1 MNFYIISWVNL
12 NEEYPIPEIAKVAA
26 RSYNEAKDKSLKAVL
41 EDSYPDFDYDNTE
54 DWDDI
59 CDRVYDKYQYSI
71 SDIKDL
77 ELLKYIDILID
88 GKFEQD
94 KKVDFRTTKN
104 NDDKYRGS
112 SNQRVIDVQKTL
124 ESYAKYN
131 KVTLLD
137 GET

>member
-12 NEEYPIPEIAKVAA
+12 NEKYPIPEIVKVAA

-59 CDRVYDKYQYSI
+59 CDKVYDIYQYSI

-77 ELLKYIDILID
+77 ELL
-88 GKFEQD
+88 
-94 KKVDFRTTKN
+94 
-104 NDDKYRGS
+104 
-112 SNQRVIDVQKTL
+112 
-124 ESYAKYN
+124 
-131 KVTLLD
+131 
-137 GET
+137 

>member
-1 MNFYIISWVNL
+1 MNFYIISWINL

-59 CDRVYDKYQYSI
+59 CDRVYDQYQYSI

-77 ELLKYIDILID
+77 ELL
-88 GKFEQD
+88 
-94 KKVDFRTTKN
+94 
-104 NDDKYRGS
+104 
-112 SNQRVIDVQKTL
+112 
-124 ESYAKYN
+124 
-131 KVTLLD
+131 
-137 GET
+137 

>member
-59 CDRVYDKYQYSI
+59 CDRVYDKYQYNI

-77 ELLKYIDILID
+77 ELL
-88 GKFEQD
+88 
-94 KKVDFRTTKN
+94 
-104 NDDKYRGS
+104 
-112 SNQRVIDVQKTL
+112 
-124 ESYAKYN
+124 
-131 KVTLLD
+131 
-137 GET
+137 

>member
-12 NEEYPIPEIAKVAA
+12 NEKCPIPEIVKVAA

-59 CDRVYDKYQYSI
+59 CDRVYDTYQYSI

-77 ELLKYIDILID
+77 ELL
-88 GKFEQD
+88 
-94 KKVDFRTTKN
+94 
-104 NDDKYRGS
+104 
-112 SNQRVIDVQKTL
+112 
-124 ESYAKYN
+124 
-131 KVTLLD
+131 
-137 GET
+137 

>member
-59 CDRVYDKYQYSI
+59 CDRVYDEYQYSI

-77 ELLKYIDILID
+77 ELL
-88 GKFEQD
+88 
-94 KKVDFRTTKN
+94 
-104 NDDKYRGS
+104 
-112 SNQRVIDVQKTL
+112 
-124 ESYAKYN
+124 
-131 KVTLLD
+131 
-137 GET
+137 

>member
-12 NEEYPIPEIAKVAA
+12 NEKYPIPEIVKVAA

-59 CDRVYDKYQYSI
+59 CDRVYDKYQYNI

-77 ELLKYIDILID
+77 ELL
-88 GKFEQD
+88 
-94 KKVDFRTTKN
+94 
-104 NDDKYRGS
+104 
-112 SNQRVIDVQKTL
+112 
-124 ESYAKYN
+124 
-131 KVTLLD
+131 
-137 GET
+137 

>member
-12 NEEYPIPEIAKVAA
+12 NEKYPIPEIVKVAA

-59 CDRVYDKYQYSI
+59 CDKVCDKYQYSI

-77 ELLKYIDILID
+77 ELL
-88 GKFEQD
+88 
-94 KKVDFRTTKN
+94 
-104 NDDKYRGS
+104 
-112 SNQRVIDVQKTL
+112 
-124 ESYAKYN
+124 
-131 KVTLLD
+131 
-137 GET
+137 

>member
-12 NEEYPIPEIAKVAA
+12 NENYPIPEIVKVAA

-59 CDRVYDKYQYSI
+59 CDKVYDKYQYSI

-77 ELLKYIDILID
+77 ELL
-88 GKFEQD
+88 
-94 KKVDFRTTKN
+94 
-104 NDDKYRGS
+104 
-112 SNQRVIDVQKTL
+112 
-124 ESYAKYN
+124 
-131 KVTLLD
+131 
-137 GET
+137 

>member
-12 NEEYPIPEIAKVAA
+12 NEKYPIPEIVKVAA

-59 CDRVYDKYQYSI
+59 CDRVYDKYQYRI

-77 ELLKYIDILID
+77 ELL
-88 GKFEQD
+88 
-94 KKVDFRTTKN
+94 
-104 NDDKYRGS
+104 
-112 SNQRVIDVQKTL
+112 
-124 ESYAKYN
+124 
-131 KVTLLD
+131 
-137 GET
+137 

>member
-12 NEEYPIPEIAKVAA
+12 NAQYRTLDVVKVTA

-59 CDRVYDKYQYSI
+59 CDKVYDKYQYSI

-77 ELLKYIDILID
+77 ELL
-88 GKFEQD
+88 
-94 KKVDFRTTKN
+94 
-104 NDDKYRGS
+104 
-112 SNQRVIDVQKTL
+112 
-124 ESYAKYN
+124 
-131 KVTLLD
+131 
-137 GET
+137 

>member
-12 NEEYPIPEIAKVAA
+12 NEKYPIPEIVKVAA

-59 CDRVYDKYQYSI
+59 CDRVYDEYQYSI

-77 ELLKYIDILID
+77 ELL
-88 GKFEQD
+88 
-94 KKVDFRTTKN
+94 
-104 NDDKYRGS
+104 
-112 SNQRVIDVQKTL
+112 
-124 ESYAKYN
+124 
-131 KVTLLD
+131 
-137 GET
+137 